1 MKEKNF
7 KELLKEAKKFL
18 NLKYHPVGVYF
29 SQEKYE
35 GEEKFFACVGLKR
48 ALCGEEIIMT
58 KDTISCFGGLH
69 WLGFEDMSSG
79 LTHILTEIEKLFK
92 DQKVFKRWLEIV
104 PAPPLG
110 KFSSIKLSPSL
121 KDSDIPSLLIFAGNP
136 HQIHRI
142 HSALIYSTGDLIIPH
157 YYSALCQG
165 AITNPFITDI
175 PSITIPD
182 TFAREICGF
191 EMETII
197 FSIPYRWVEAFFDGL
212 FNSDGAKEKILPSL
226 KKFLKK

>member
-1 MKEKNF
+1 MKGKNF
-7 KELLKEAKKFL
+7 KELLKEARKFL
-18 NLKYHPVGVYF
+18 NFKYHPVG
-29 SQEKYE
+29 K
-35 GEEKFFACVGLKR
+35 EKFFACVGLKR

-92 DQKVFKRWLEIV
+92 RWLEIV

-121 KDSDIPSLLIFAGNP
+121 KDLDIPSLLIFAGNP

-182 TFAREICGF
+182 TFAREISGF

-212 FNSDGAKEKILPSL
+212 FNSDGAKERILPFL
-226 KKFLKK
+226 KNFLKK